1 MSMQRGS
8 RRDGPGQHVRGR
20 AKALALRGVLASNK
34 ESIMGV
40 GYWGGLSVA
49 GVLLGFV
56 GYHVGNFAVL
66 GGDAPARPAAVS
78 EHLRPGMNFRPAAG
92 LQSGCTQAPIDR
104 STGQTTPVDCGGA
117 VPRAGTLTARL
128 VEPPAQR

>member
-1 MSMQRGS
+1 MQRKSG
-8 RRDGPGQHVRGR
+8 RDGRKQR
-20 AKALALRGVLASNK
+20 AKAGAKAFALRGALASNK

-40 GYWGGLSVA
+40 GYWGGLGVA
-49 GVLLGFV
+49 GVVAGFAIF
-56 GYHVGNFAVL
+56 HVGNFAVL

-78 EHLRPGMNFRPAAG
+78 EHFRPGMSFRPAAG

-117 VPRAGTLTARL
+117 VPRSTTLTARL
-128 VEPPAQR
+128 GEPAPQR